1 VTKKELKMEHLVD
14 FLFEHPFIIFLV
26 PLAFFGSIA
35 SLVLAA
41 GLVCARRVLAE
52 RRREA
57 EERRLEREERRAA
70 RAAQR
75 REREQRHRHPA
86 DDVSP
91 RRYVSG
97 EYAEFIQ
104 HCRPRLTCCDGS
116 KSGHCL
122 RRRSQMVAWLSVN
135 SQRSAGHS

>member
-1 VTKKELKMEHLVD
+1 MEHLVD

-26 PLAFFGSIA
+26 PLSFTAFFGFIV
-35 SLVLAA
+35 SLVLAV
-41 GLVCARRVLAE
+41 GLVWARHVLAE
-52 RRREA
+52 RRRET

-70 RAAQR
+70 QAQ
-75 REREQRHRHPA
+75 REREQRHWRPA

-104 HCRPRLTCCDGS
+104 H
-116 KSGHCL
+116 
-122 RRRSQMVAWLSVN
+122 
-135 SQRSAGHS
+135 

>member
-1 VTKKELKMEHLVD
+1 MEHLMD

-26 PLAFFGSIA
+26 PLAFFAFFGSIA

-57 EERRLEREERRAA
+57 EERRLEREERRADLKA
-70 RAAQR
+70 RQ
-75 REREQRHRHPA
+75 REREQRHRHSA

-104 HCRPRLTCCDGS
+104 H
-116 KSGHCL
+116 
-122 RRRSQMVAWLSVN
+122 
-135 SQRSAGHS
+135 